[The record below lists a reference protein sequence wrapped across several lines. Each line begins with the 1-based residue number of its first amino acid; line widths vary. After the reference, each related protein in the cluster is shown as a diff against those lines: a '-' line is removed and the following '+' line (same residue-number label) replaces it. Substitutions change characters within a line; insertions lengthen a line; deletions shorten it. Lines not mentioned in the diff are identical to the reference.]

1 MAAALSLPTTAMAR
15 DEPSKPTPMMAQYHR
30 LKAEAA
36 DALLFYRMGDFFEL
50 FFDDAKAAAATLDI
64 ALTKRGADGGEPI
77 PMCGVPVHAAEAY
90 LARLIRAGHRVAIAE
105 QIESPAE
112 ARKARG
118 AKALVDRAI
127 VRLVTPGT
135 LTEDNLLDSGA
146 TNWLA
151 AVARAGDEWGIA
163 AADISTGR
171 FELVACGPGELQS
184 ELARLAPAETIADT
198 KVPGIATTAGKG
210 GFDSHVGERALKT
223 RFGVA
228 TLDGFGA
235 PSRAE
240 LAAAG
245 GLLAYLDATQ
255 KDAAAFLAAP
265 RRIARS
271 GHMAIDAAT
280 RDSLEICRTQAG
292 TLAGSL
298 LACIDRCVTAPGRR
312 LIAAD
317 LSAPLTDIAAIEARL
332 ALVQWLHDEPLRR
345 ARVRDALKAMPDIGR
360 ALGRL
365 VADRGSPRDLALLRD
380 GLAASAAL
388 KAELEAEPLLPDLL
402 KALLP
407 DLGGHAVLVD
417 RLAAALVEAPP
428 LDASKGGY
436 IVEGYDA
443 ALDALRSAGSDG
455 RRAIAALEA
464 RYREATGIPT
474 LKIRHNA
481 VLGYHI
487 EVGARH
493 ADRLMAADSG
503 FAHRQT
509 LAGVVRF
516 NSPDLHAEAAR
527 VVEAGGH
534 ALAAEAAHAEELSAH
549 AVAAA
554 PRIAATADA
563 IARID
568 VAASHATRAAEGQW
582 CLPRLVAQP
591 CLELGA
597 ARHPVVEAA
606 LAANGERFVAN
617 DVALGAHDRLW
628 LITGPN
634 MGGKSTFLRQVA
646 LAALLA
652 QAGSYVPAASAT
664 IGIVDRLF
672 SRVGAADNLARG
684 RSTFMVEMVETAA
697 ILAQATP
704 HSLVILDEIGR
715 GTSTYDGLAI
725 AWAVV
730 EAMHDDVK
738 ARTLFATHYHELT
751 RLADRLDALS
761 LHHVRARE
769 WKGELVL
776 LHELANGPADRSYGI
791 AVAKLAGISPTV
803 LARAKAVLA
812 KLEAGRDATGGIA
825 AGLDDL
831 PLFAAAA
838 PPEPAADP
846 LAEAV
851 AAIHPDSLTP
861 REALDA
867 IYALKRLA
875 GGD

>member
-1 MAAALSLPTTAMAR
+1 MAR
-15 DEPSKPTPMMAQYHR
+15 DEASPTPMMAQYHR
-30 LKAEAA
+30 LKAEAG

-64 ALTKRGADGGEPI
+64 ALTKRGSDRGEPV

-90 LARLIRAGHRVAIAE
+90 LSRLIRAGHRVAIAE

-112 ARKARG
+112 ARRARG

-127 VRLVTPGT
+127 VRLITPGT
-135 LTEDNLLDSGA
+135 LTEDNLLDGGA
-146 TNWLA
+146 ANWLA
-151 AVARAGDEWGIA
+151 AVARAGEEWAIA

-171 FELVACGPGELQS
+171 FELVACGPGELKS
-184 ELARLAPAETIADT
+184 ELARLAPAETIAGD
-198 KVPGIATTAGKG
+198 KVPGIATTPGKG
-210 GFDSHVGERALKT
+210 GFDSLAGERALKS

-228 TLDGFGA
+228 TLDGFGS
-235 PSRAE
+235 PGRAE

-245 GLLAYLDATQ
+245 GLLAYLDSTQ
-255 KDAAAFLAAP
+255 KQAASFLGAP
-265 RRIARS
+265 RRIAREAW
-271 GHMAIDAAT
+271 MAIDPAT
-280 RDSLEICRTQAG
+280 RDSLEICRTSSGAV
-292 TLAGSL
+292 AGSL
-298 LACIDRCVTAPGRR
+298 LGCIDACVTAPGRR
-312 LIAAD
+312 LLGAD
-317 LSAPLTDIAAIEARL
+317 LSAPLTERRAIEARL
-332 ALVQWLHDEPLRR
+332 ALVQWFHDEPLRR
-345 ARVRDALKAMPDIGR
+345 ARGREALKALPDLGR

-380 GLAASAAL
+380 GLAAAAAL
-388 KAELEAEPLLPDLL
+388 KAELGAEPEHPDLL
-402 KALLP
+402 SALLP
-407 DLGGHAVLVD
+407 DLGGHAALID
-417 RLAAALVEAPP
+417 ALSAALVASPP
-428 LDASKGGY
+428 LDAAKGGY
-436 IVEGYDA
+436 IAEGYDA
-443 ALDALRSAGSDG
+443 ALDALRGASSDG

-464 RYREATGIPT
+464 RYRAATGVAA

-481 VLGYHI
+481 VLGYHV
-487 EVGARH
+487 EVAARH
-493 ADRLMAADSG
+493 ADALMAKGSG
-503 FAHRQT
+503 FSHRQT

-516 NSPDLHAEAAR
+516 NSPDLHAEASR
-527 VVEAGGH
+527 LVEAGAH
-534 ALAAEAAHAEELSAH
+534 ALAAEAAFFEELARA

-568 VAASHATRAAEGQW
+568 VAASNATRAAEGGW
-582 CLPRLVAQP
+582 CLPTLVDQP
-591 CLELGA
+591 CLELDA

-606 LAANGERFVAN
+606 LAEAGERFVAN
-617 DVALGAHDRLW
+617 DLALGTNDRLW

-634 MGGKSTFLRQVA
+634 MGGKSTFLRQ
-646 LAALLA
+646 AALCAVLA
-652 QAGSYVPAASAT
+652 QAGSYVPASRAK

-697 ILAQATP
+697 ILASATP
-704 HSLVILDEIGR
+704 NSLVILDEIGR

-730 EAMHDDVK
+730 EAMHDTVR

-751 RLADRLDALS
+751 RLAARLDALS

-769 WKGELVL
+769 WKGDLVL
-776 LHELANGPADRSYGI
+776 LHELAPGPADRSYGI
-791 AVAKLAGISPTV
+791 AVAKLAGVPRDV

-838 PPEPAADP
+838 ASEPSPDP
-846 LAEAV
+846 LAAAL
-851 AAIHPDSLTP
+851 AAIDPDALTP
-861 REALDA
+861 REAMDA
-867 IYALKRLA
+867 LYALKRLA
-875 GGD
+875 DPG